1 MDYFHSLEM
10 RHKAEKWEMDNSSS
24 LVTNYLEEYL
34 NLLEK
39 DDSLCVGAIMEASA
53 QMRRVA
59 QGISEMVAYLLYN
72 KDLLI
77 SESGKD
83 IFRLFFDLAIRAGL
97 NHEELE
103 PINKE
108 VKLIIELVEKL
119 KIYDQRVIDYRW
131 SEYQNYEFGSN
142 GLEEVASVGVLAKTK
157 KSLRA
162 MRKKAKTA

>member
-1 MDYFHSLEM
+1 
-10 RHKAEKWEMDNSSS
+10 
-24 LVTNYLEEYL
+24 
-34 NLLEK
+34 
-39 DDSLCVGAIMEASA
+39 
-53 QMRRVA
+53 MRRVA

-83 IFRLFFDLAIRAGL
+83 IFQLFFDLAIRAGL

-142 GLEEVASVGVLAKTK
+142 GLEDIPCGRSHFTGDSRIKT
-157 KSLRA
+157 RQ
-162 MRKKAKTA
+162 R